1 MNTTMNT
8 KEMKSQVQVDLKDM
22 AEAMESLQIMFSGLP
37 QALKVDVA
45 AWLHPL
51 IKKAELIDKMVKEE
65 VKAALK
71 DEPGTVNGQMFK
83 AVVKHVQTSR
93 LDQKGLKEAYPKV
106 HAKFYNQIDEPR
118 VTFEVR

>member
-1 MNTTMNT
+1 MNT

-22 AEAMESLQIMFSGLP
+22 HDAMESLQTMFSGLP
-37 QALKVDVA
+37 QALKVDLA

-65 VKAALK
+65 IKTTLK
-71 DEPGTVNGQMFK
+71 DEPGIVNGQMFK
-83 AVVKHVQTSR
+83 AVVKHVETSR

-106 HAKFYNQIDEPR
+106 HAKFYNKVEEAR
-118 VTFEVR
+118 VSFEVR